1 MSSVFYKDQVLWQ
14 QLMVDCI
21 EFKSI
26 FFTSE
31 HNMELGLLLRKAC
44 SMLLNEGKCSL
55 LDDCTGKSVSRKAKK
70 PIPSRK
76 KA

>member
-1 MSSVFYKDQVLWQ
+1 
-14 QLMVDCI
+14 MVDCI

-31 HNMELGLLLRKAC
+31 HNMELGLLLRKAF
-44 SMLLNEGKCSL
+44 SMLLNERKCSL
-55 LDDCTGKSVSRKAKK
+55 LDDCTSKSVSRKAKK